1 MSLDVRAVELI
12 CGRRALVEAFDQD
25 ILGCGAQA
33 VLLAL
38 RWKRL
43 DLGEKLSLRLAF
55 LDRGAEDVVVSS
67 LGEVRCWVRDLVQ
80 GWQSQLLL
88 GCWDRR
94 LHVPAWS
101 QR

>member
-12 CGRRALVEAFDQD
+12 CGRGALVEAPDED

-38 RWKRL
+38 RRKRL

-55 LDRGAEDVVVSS
+55 LDRGGEDVVVSS
-67 LGEVRCWVRDLVQ
+67 LGEV
-80 GWQSQLLL
+80 
-88 GCWDRR
+88 
-94 LHVPAWS
+94 
-101 QR
+101 